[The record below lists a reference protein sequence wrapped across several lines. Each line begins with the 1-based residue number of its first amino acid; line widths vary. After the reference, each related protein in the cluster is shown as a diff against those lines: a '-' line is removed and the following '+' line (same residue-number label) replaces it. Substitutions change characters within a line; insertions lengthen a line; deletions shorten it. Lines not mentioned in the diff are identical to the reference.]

1 MRHHVKVIYSVFIF
15 IALVGLCACGP
26 SVRAPLEHHPA
37 AAGDIL
43 ADAGRWI
50 LYLGLAAI
58 GAGLVGKV
66 LGEFPTTALYF
77 QPFGTIAD
85 ELIVLGVT
93 ALGMGS
99 CVVWIGV
106 HSWIIYAVSGLC
118 VAIYLVRH
126 RALLAGWMG
135 FGKVDVKASE
145 PSNAP

>member
-1 MRHHVKVIYSVFIF
+1 MRHHVKVLSLMLCMC
-15 IALVGLCACGP
+15 ALVGMCACSGTRTP
-26 SVRAPLEHHPA
+26 IEHHPV

-66 LGEFPTTALYF
+66 LGKFPATALYF

-85 ELIVLGVT
+85 ELIVLGVA

-99 CVVWIGV
+99 CVVWIGI
-106 HSWIIYAVSGLC
+106 HSWIIYAASGLC
-118 VAIYLVRH
+118 VALYLVRH
-126 RALLAGWMG
+126 RALLASWLGLSAVAV
-135 FGKVDVKASE
+135 KVPE
-145 PSNAP
+145 PSNAA